1 MPAPSP
7 TSRTST
13 ASRSPGT
20 DTESGA
26 DSDAS
31 RQPLQLVWLRSD
43 LRVHDNT
50 ALSQA
55 AARGPVVAVV
65 IPCYAQWMTHG
76 HGANKLDFLRRGLHV
91 LQQALAGHHIP
102 LKVLDCDTFAEV
114 PEALATL
121 CTQLGVQAL
130 HFNDEYAVNERERD
144 RLVRARLADSDIRLH
159 RYTDMLAFT
168 PGELLTGKGDYYGV
182 FTPFSKRWHKEIDAR
197 RLALN
202 EAPPVQDAPRDAEG
216 REISGDAIP
225 ALPDTHSVDVEH
237 GPSEPLEAERW
248 PAGEDAAQERLERF
262 MTFRARRYHEQRDLP
277 ATRGT
282 SELSPYLALGMISAR
297 QCYAAV
303 LAENGSLAD
312 GDVGLTTWVNELIWR
327 EFYQHILVGF
337 PRVNRHRPFQR
348 HTEALQW
355 RDDDAG
361 FAAWCEGRTGY
372 PIVDAAMRQLVETG
386 WMHNRLRMVTAM
398 FLTKHLLIDW
408 RRGEAYFLA
417 HLVDGELG
425 ANNGG
430 WQWAASTG
438 TDAAPYFRIFN
449 PTTQGQRFDKDGDFI
464 ASFVPELAELPAK
477 RRHQPTADDC
487 HACGYPR
494 PIVDHKAA
502 RQRALDAFKALT
514 RSE

>member
-121 CTQLGVQAL
+121 CTQLGAQAL

-202 EAPPVQDAPRDAEG
+202 EAPAVQNAPRDAEG

-277 ATRGT
+277 GTRGT

>member
-1 MPAPSP
+1 MPSSISVSTPP
-7 TSRTST
+7 T
-13 ASRSPGT
+13 ASA
-20 DTESGA
+20 EA
-26 DSDAS
+26 EAL
-31 RQPLQLVWLRSD
+31 LQLVWLRSD

-50 ALSQA
+50 ALAAA

-65 IPCYAQWMTHG
+65 APCYAQWRQHG

-91 LQQALAGHHIP
+91 LQQALAGYHIP
-102 LKVLDCDTFAEV
+102 LKILDCDTFAEV
-114 PEALATL
+114 PDALASL
-121 CTQLGVQAL
+121 CSSLNVAAL
-130 HFNDEYAVNERERD
+130 HFNDEYAVNERARD
-144 RLVRARLADSDIRLH
+144 TEVRQRLIDMNIRLH
-159 RYTDMLAFT
+159 HYTDMIAFA

-182 FTPFSKRWHKEIDAR
+182 FTPFSKRWHKEVDAR
-197 RLALN
+197 RL
-202 EAPPVQDAPRDAEG
+202 EVQSAPAVQAVPSDTDGQP
-216 REISGDAIP
+216 INGDAIP
-225 ALPDTHSVDVEH
+225 PLPEDLPSPVDA
-237 GPSEPLEAERW
+237 SLW

-262 MTFRARRYHEQRDLP
+262 MTFRARRYHDQRDLP

-282 SELSPYLALGMISAR
+282 SELSAYLALGMISAR

-303 LAENGSLAD
+303 RAENGSISD
-312 GDVGLTTWVNELIWR
+312 GDVGLTSWVNELIWR

-348 HTEALQW
+348 HTEALTW

-361 FAAWCEGRTGY
+361 FDAWCEGRTGY
-372 PIVDAAMRQLVETG
+372 PLVDAAMRQLASTG

-408 RRGEAYFLA
+408 RRGEAFFMT

-449 PTTQGQRFDKDGDFI
+449 PTTQGERFDKDADFI
-464 ASFVPELAELPAK
+464 ANLVPELSSLPAK
-477 RRHQPTADDC
+477 HRHQPSDEDR

-502 RQRALDAFKALT
+502 RLRALDTFKALSK
-514 RSE
+514 SE